1 MSKLL
6 PPNSTKFEMNFESA
20 FSRVSNI
27 EVNIRSFNDP
37 LNAPVEVLPWLAWER
52 SDDVWNKDWTE
63 IQKRQVIQTSLK
75 NHSIKGTIGS
85 IARALNSLGFPIV
98 VQEWFNMVPQG
109 KPYTFNIFIKTSQ
122 NNISK
127 FDFKELTKVVR
138 TYKNLR
144 SHLTGISLVLESTSS
159 IYTAAAVITGQ
170 EIEFAQAAGG
180 LYLDGTWLLDG
191 SYRLNGVNLS
201 E

>member
-52 SDDVWNKDWTE
+52 SVDVWNKDWTE

-85 IARALNSLGFPIV
+85 LDGALNSLGFPIV

-144 SHLTGISLVLESTSS
+144 SHFLEYHSFLKVLRVFTQQRPLLLAKKLSSLRPQVDC
-159 IYTAAAVITGQ
+159 I
-170 EIEFAQAAGG
+170 
-180 LYLDGTWLLDG
+180 
-191 SYRLNGVNLS
+191 
-201 E
+201 